1 MESFWLSFFSPP
13 PCGLYGF
20 AFEEQMFFK
29 NTNLDF
35 LDKRY
40 PFKDI
45 KKSMQIR
52 SHVLPNKAKYKRIP
66 HEHERTINHNK
77 SIFIR
82 KIGITH

>member
-1 MESFWLSFFSPP
+1 MNFVYNFHCCCCINAKIFVEMESFFVAVLFLP

-20 AFEEQMFFK
+20 VKKIVLEEQMFFE

-45 KKSMQIR
+45 TQDKK
-52 SHVLPNKAKYKRIP
+52 
-66 HEHERTINHNK
+66 HEGDPYEHPT
-77 SIFIR
+77 
-82 KIGITH
+82 